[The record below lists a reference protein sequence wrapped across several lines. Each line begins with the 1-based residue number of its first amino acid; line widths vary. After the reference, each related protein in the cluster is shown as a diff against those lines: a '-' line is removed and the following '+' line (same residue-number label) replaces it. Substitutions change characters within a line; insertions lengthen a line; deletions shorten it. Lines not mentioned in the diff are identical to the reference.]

1 MIVGVHII
9 ILYASG
15 REIVADVKASAA
27 SGGRICSQ
35 GCKEKHLLSRKNV
48 AIKLALTVYC
58 S

>member
-1 MIVGVHII
+1 MGVHII
-9 ILYASG
+9 ILYAG
-15 REIVADVKASAA
+15 KGEIVAEVKASAA
-27 SGGRICSQ
+27 GDGRICSR